1 MASGLAVMPANR
13 TTKGFRVVFQ
23 VGLAVMAAVMA
34 KGLRHKGLG
43 PIYGLCITAAGKN
56 TMVRVVHAF
65 GLLLSLVSSL
75 HRRATTTPATSSL
88 FALLAAF
95 ALPAN
100 NH

>member
-1 MASGLAVMPANR
+1 
-13 TTKGFRVVFQ
+13 
-23 VGLAVMAAVMA
+23 
-34 KGLRHKGLG
+34 
-43 PIYGLCITAAGKN
+43 
-56 TMVRVVHAF
+56 MVRVVHAL

-75 HRRATTTPATSSL
+75 HRRATTTPATTRY

>member
-1 MASGLAVMPANR
+1 MPANR

-56 TMVRVVHAF
+56 TMVRVVHAL

-75 HRRATTTPATSSL
+75 HRRATTTPATSRS